1 MSTRLR
7 FAIILAGLCAAHI
20 SFGAPRAQATQ
31 SLTSAVG
38 QFPLEQAVWEAYRTH
53 SRPSLD
59 SLLASDFVNIDPGGE
74 STKPQIL
81 AGLDNYHVT
90 AVTVEITGVTNL
102 GKDVVLVRS
111 HVRVTHDWKGS
122 PLPGSLMASTIWQ
135 RSAGRWRAIF
145 HQDTANG

>member
-7 FAIILAGLCAAHI
+7 FAFILACLCAAHLP
-20 SFGAPRAQATQ
+20 FGPPRARATQ
-31 SLTSAVG
+31 GLTSIE
-38 QFPLEQAVWEAYRTH
+38 QFPLEQAVWEAYRAH

-59 SLLASDFVNIDPGGE
+59 SLLAPDFVNIDPGGE

-81 AGLDNYHVT
+81 AGLDNYHVS
-90 AVTVEITGVTNL
+90 VFTVEITAVTNL
-102 GKDVVLVRS
+102 SKDVVLVRS
-111 HVRVTHDWKGS
+111 HVRITHDWKGS